1 MISKRCVSHRARC
14 FVGFPSA
21 GRKGVSAVEKEN
33 QRVRLTKRLLRDT
46 LFALLKE
53 KPVNKLTVTE
63 ICAAAE
69 LNRSTFYQYYADPYA
84 LLEDAERDL
93 IAQTDEYVARICA
106 DRGDVQYLTALLT
119 FVREKKDVFFALFSR
134 NADRDFE
141 QKIMDSILNSIRA
154 QIPFFAD
161 TAPRSSYIYQFLLMG
176 NLAIM
181 QQWIGRGCDLSVG
194 EVAALT
200 LRLSNAVMDASAG
213 R

>member
-1 MISKRCVSHRARC
+1 M
-14 FVGFPSA
+14 
-21 GRKGVSAVEKEN
+21 EKEN

-46 LFALLKE
+46 LVRLLRE

-93 IAQTDEYVARICA
+93 IAQTDEYIARICA
-106 DRGDVQYLTALLT
+106 DRSDVQYLTALLT
-119 FVREKKDVFFALFSR
+119 FVRERQNDFFVLLSR
-134 NADRDFE
+134 NADQDF
-141 QKIMDSILNSIRA
+141 QRKIMDAILDKIRE
-154 QIPFFAD
+154 QIPFFKD
-161 TAPRSSYIYQFLLMG
+161 TAPSASYIYQFLLMG

-181 QQWIGRGCDLSVG
+181 QRWIGRGCDLSVE

-200 LRLSNAVMDASAG
+200 LRLSNGVMDACRTPG
-213 R
+213 RA